1 MFVHLVQTFFKEV
14 HRYIGLSKQ
23 TIKNIIEVK
32 KLEIIIINQKS
43 EIIANIKI
51 DEKLNANIIW
61 DKDYRILINGT
72 YQEIKD

>member
-1 MFVHLVQTFFKEV
+1 M
-14 HRYIGLSKQ
+14 
-23 TIKNIIEVK
+23 
-32 KLEIIIINQKS
+32 EIIIINQKS